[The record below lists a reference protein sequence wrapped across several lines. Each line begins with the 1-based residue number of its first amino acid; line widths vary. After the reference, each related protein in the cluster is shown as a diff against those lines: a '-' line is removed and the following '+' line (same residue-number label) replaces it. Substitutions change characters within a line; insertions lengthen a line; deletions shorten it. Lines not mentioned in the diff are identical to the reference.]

1 MPRELL
7 CEVSHYPDFLKWD
20 KSKQNHTAQQEK
32 ETRTPVFP
40 PKPHSETEV
49 STDLWLSA
57 HLPTSLA
64 LFDICHSQVWSSRE
78 ALGQVSQTPEFYK
91 CFSPTYYSSS
101 FSSALWHQSI
111 FYPLLN
117 HTAIPPVPST
127 HQHRIHVH
135 HLPEVTSR
143 FCRAFQIRCALHLQL
158 SCKNTPTKTQADK
171 LPPAFHPEAKAITAE
186 LVVCIS
192 KHSM

>member
-40 PKPHSETEV
+40 PNHTQRQRSAQTCGSQHTCP
-49 STDLWLSA
+49 LAWLC
-57 HLPTSLA
+57 LI
-64 LFDICHSQVWSSRE
+64 FVSQVWSSRE

-135 HLPEVTSR
+135 HLPEVTSL